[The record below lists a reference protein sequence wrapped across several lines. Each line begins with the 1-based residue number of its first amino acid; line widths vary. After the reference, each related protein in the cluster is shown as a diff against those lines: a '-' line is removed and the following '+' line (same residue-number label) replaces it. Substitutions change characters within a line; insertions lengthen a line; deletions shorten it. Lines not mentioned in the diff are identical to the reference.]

1 MGESELRFAFGKNWQ
16 NFVDTCMQNQRI
28 TNAVNIIK
36 HLLNAQNLQTK
47 TFLDIGCGSGLFSL
61 AAYLLGAEKV
71 MSFDYDPDSVQASI
85 RLRERMDISAKK
97 WGIFRG
103 SILDKNFYVPL
114 DRADIVYS
122 RGVLY
127 HTGAMWQALDN
138 VIACLKPGGMLA
150 ISIYNNVEKRLGG
163 STFWW
168 RVKRTYNQSSKIVQ
182 HLIEYTYVVY
192 FCLGVAITL
201 RNPIKIIDGY
211 GSVASTRGM
220 DFWHNV
226 RDWVGS
232 FPYKYA
238 TAGEIFKYVHE
249 KHKPELMFLETHDGH
264 VYNQFTFH
272 KPASSD

>member
-97 WGIFRG
+97 WEIFRG
-103 SILDKNFYVPL
+103 SILDKNFYVTL
-114 DRADIVYS
+114 ERADIVYS

-138 VIACLKPGGMLA
+138 AIACLKPGGMLA

-182 HLIEYTYVVY
+182 NLMEYTYVVY

-201 RNPIKIIDGY
+201 RNPFKIIDGY
-211 GSVASTRGM
+211 GSDASTRGM

-226 RDWVGS
+226 RDWVGG
-232 FPYKYA
+232 FPYEYA
-238 TAGEIFKYVHE
+238 TAGEIFTYDHE
-249 KHKPELMFLETHDGH
+249 KHKLELMFLETHDGH

>member
-16 NFVDTCMQNQRI
+16 NFVDTCMQEQRI
-28 TNAVNIIK
+28 TSAVNSIK

-97 WGIFRG
+97 WEIFRG
-103 SILDKNFYVPL
+103 SILDKNFYVTL
-114 DRADIVYS
+114 ERADIVYS
-122 RGVLY
+122 WGVLY

-138 VIACLKPGGMLA
+138 AIACLKSGGMLA
-150 ISIYNNVEKRLGG
+150 ISIYNNLEKRLGG
-163 STFWW
+163 MTFWW
-168 RVKRTYNQSSKIVQ
+168 RVKRTYNQLSKIVQ
-182 HLIEYTYVVY
+182 QLMEYIYVVY

-201 RNPIKIIDGY
+201 RNPFKIIDGY
-211 GSVASTRGM
+211 GSDASTRGM
-220 DFWHNV
+220 DFWHNL
-226 RDWVGS
+226 RDWVGG
-232 FPYKYA
+232 FPYEYA
-238 TAGEIFKYVHE
+238 TAGEIFTYVHE
-249 KHKPELMFLETHDGH
+249 KHELELMFLETHDGH